1 MTLNQRLVFR
11 SDFMR
16 PDLVPLS
23 RKSKEAYKSQIL
35 YGTRKGIDTGVHSCV
50 YPLRVCVSTSSGG
63 VFVNTKRKLERLKN
77 PCSVLTL
84 GEGCHCVDQ

>member
-35 YGTRKGIDTGVHSCV
+35 YGTRQGIDIGVHSCV
-50 YPLRVCVSTSSGG
+50 YTVRVCV
-63 VFVNTKRKLERLKN
+63 
-77 PCSVLTL
+77 
-84 GEGCHCVDQ
+84 CVCPLAAEVCL